1 MTQTSKN
8 PRALP
13 LLLAAIA
20 SLALLAGCD
29 RRPADPNAP
38 STGATPPA
46 GTTTPPAETVPGT
59 TPGALPPASGASG

>member
-1 MTQTSKN
+1 MTQTSNN

-38 STGATPPA
+38 KAGA
-46 GTTTPPAETVPGT
+46 GTTPAPETVPGT
-59 TPGALPPASGASG
+59 TPGAMPPASGASG